1 MISQNTTP
9 ETIEESNR
17 ERAPGG
23 QKLNL
28 RQSLNRFSALVDAP
42 NKSIEQ
48 LRLDV
53 SHVLTS
59 EPSVAAVFY
68 LKLSGNEPDFSLSGA
83 NVSEMPDNVKQWAA
97 NVAISSCTTDQTR
110 LEQCE
115 DASGAMMQM
124 IAAPIASDT
133 PQSAVVVLFLGQE
146 DQENRLVIVESA
158 AHCLAS
164 CRSNDQLVLVT
175 QAAEDLAAQDQLV
188 ATVESAGSLD
198 SACHAVVKE
207 LSAYVEALNATAPSV
222 TGSDGSASTS
232 GVDVYVGLTQEKGPL
247 KLTAVSNS
255 NTLPASEVQESVE
268 AAMQECL
275 CRNVASSWP
284 RSDENP
290 AGVLCLK
297 RMSSVVGSAHLTAF
311 PIEGTAETVAGVVVV
326 GSDRPLTARSFAF
339 GDSCSARL
347 GSALGLVKR
356 AQPGRF
362 QGLLDKISD
371 FKNNRKKWALV
382 GFVLLAASLIPMP
395 YQVSSEC
402 EVRPESKLF
411 IASPFDTT
419 LEKCHVLPG
428 EQVTKSMLLA
438 TLDGRETILELAE
451 VEAELNR
458 ATKQRDGHVVSH
470 ESGEAYV
477 AKYEIERL
485 QSRRNLLLHRQESLE
500 LRSPMDGIVIA
511 GDLQNAEG
519 MPLKVGQTL
528 FEVAPLDQL
537 RIELAIPEDDVRY
550 TQADMPT
557 SIRLDAFP
565 FESWDGKIERVHPA
579 SELKNDQNVFVAVVP
594 IENADGRLR
603 PGMTGYAKTK
613 TIWRPIIWNYFHKPA
628 AATARWFGW

>member
-1 MISQNTTP
+1 MISQNNTI
-9 ETIEESNR
+9 ETAEESNL
-17 ERAPGG
+17 EPAAGEL
-23 QKLNL
+23 KLNL
-28 RQSLNRFSALVDAP
+28 RQSLNRISVLLDTPKTF
-42 NKSIEQ
+42 EQ
-48 LRLDV
+48 LQLDV
-53 SHVLTS
+53 SKVLTA

-68 LKLSGNEPDFSLSGA
+68 LKLSDNDPDFSLSGS
-83 NVSEMPDNVKQWAA
+83 NVSEIPDNVKQWAA

-110 LEQCE
+110 LEQSE
-115 DASGAMMQM
+115 DAAGAVMQM
-124 IAAPIASDT
+124 VAVPVVARAS
-133 PQSAVVVLFLGQE
+133 QAAVVVLFLGQE
-146 DQENRLVIVESA
+146 DQENRLAVVERA
-158 AHCLAS
+158 AQCLARW
-164 CRSNDQLVLVT
+164 RSNDQLALAT

-188 ATVESAGSLD
+188 AIVEGAGSLD
-198 SACHAVVKE
+198 SACHRIVNE
-207 LSAYVEALNATAPSV
+207 LSVYVEALNAATPSA
-222 TGSDGSASTS
+222 TSLDGSPARDSI
-232 GVDVYVGLTQEKGPL
+232 DVYVGMTQEKGPL
-247 KLTAVSNS
+247 KLTAVSNA
-255 NTLPASEVQESVE
+255 NTLPTSEVRESIE

-275 CRNVASSWP
+275 CRNTASVWP

-297 RMSSVVGSAHLTAF
+297 RLSHVVGAAHLTAY
-311 PIEGTAETVAGVVVV
+311 PIEGTKEKATGVVVIAS
-326 GSDRPLTARSFAF
+326 GRPLTARSFAF

-347 GSALGLVKR
+347 GSALQLVKR
-356 AQPGRF
+356 AEPGRF
-362 QGLLDKISD
+362 QALWDKIAD
-371 FKNNRKKWALV
+371 IKNNRKSWALI
-382 GFVLLAASLIPMP
+382 GFGLLAASLIPMP
-395 YQVSSEC
+395 YHVSSEC

-428 EQVTKSMLLA
+428 EQVTKNMLLA

-458 ATKQRDGHVVSH
+458 ATKLRDGHVVSH

-485 QSRRNLLLHRQESLE
+485 QSRRSLLLHRQESLE

-519 MPLKVGQTL
+519 MPLKIGQTL

-550 TQADMPT
+550 TQPDMPT
-557 SIRLDAFP
+557 RVRLDAFP

-594 IENADGRLR
+594 IENSDGRLR